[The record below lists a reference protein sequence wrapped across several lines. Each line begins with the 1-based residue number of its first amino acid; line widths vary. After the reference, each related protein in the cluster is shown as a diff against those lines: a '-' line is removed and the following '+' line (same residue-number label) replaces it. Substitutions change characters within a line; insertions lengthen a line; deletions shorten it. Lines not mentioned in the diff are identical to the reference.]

1 MSHPKRAVSKETRT
15 RKPKRPDREA
25 ADVAAAMWPEL
36 TMRVKDVMTPSPAT
50 VHPEATVG
58 AAWKLMRKRRIRH
71 LPVLDASGRPVGI
84 VSDRDLRQVILE
96 PSLQEQLG
104 NVPRAMNVLTIK
116 EVMTWGLA
124 TVQPETTLRQAA
136 QMLTEHRISA
146 LPVVE
151 GERLVGILTASDLVK
166 VLVRIIDE
174 GIVSKPTRWGRE
186 S

>member
-1 MSHPKRAVSKETRT
+1 MSHPKRVVLKETRT

-36 TMRVKDVMTPSPAT
+36 TMRVKDVMTPSPVT
-50 VHPEATVG
+50 VHPAVTVG
-58 AAWKLMRKRRIRH
+58 AAWKLMRRRRIRH

-96 PSLQEQLG
+96 PALQEQLG
-104 NVPRAMNVLTIK
+104 NVTRAMNVLTIK
-116 EVMTWGLA
+116 EVMTWGMVTA
-124 TVQPETTLRQAA
+124 QPETTLRQAA
-136 QMLTEHRISA
+136 QMLTEQRIGA

-166 VLVRIIDE
+166 ALVRIIDE

-186 S
+186 G